1 MTISQAPAVRG
12 GRAAAPG
19 GQCRAAV
26 YDYIFYRGVR
36 ADIYIFLENV
46 ATLVPQALERERE
59 RVILVNVIEPRG
71 RFGSQVDFGEKNAY
85 LLCQVAESRNK
96 S

>member
-1 MTISQAPAVRG
+1 MPSEFFVRTSTVTG
-12 GRAAAPG
+12 KSIQTPP
-19 GQCRAAV
+19 
-26 YDYIFYRGVR
+26 RGVR